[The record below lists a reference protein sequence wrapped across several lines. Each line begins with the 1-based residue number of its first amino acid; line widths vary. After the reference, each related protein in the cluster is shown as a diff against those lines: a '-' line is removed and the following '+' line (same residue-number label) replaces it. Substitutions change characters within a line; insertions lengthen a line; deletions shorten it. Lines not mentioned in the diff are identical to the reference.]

1 MKDLEHYLDI
11 LVERKGS
18 DLFFSAGAPVHIK
31 IEGIMEPLEPE
42 PLTPEDVK
50 ELAYALMSETQA
62 AAFAERPEM
71 NLARGRAGAGRF
83 RINIYRQRGA
93 VAMVIRFLTEDIPE
107 LDSLG
112 LPPILQDLVMER
124 RGIIFLVGATGSG
137 KSTTLAAMVDHFN
150 RNRVGH
156 VLAVEDPIEY
166 IHQYKQSIVDQREVG
181 FDTHGYADA
190 LKNAMREAPDV
201 VLIGEIRDRETMEHA
216 FQYSETGH
224 LCLTTLHGNN
234 TYQALERV
242 VTFFPPDAREQLF
255 MALSLNL
262 RAILSQRL
270 VIGLNGK
277 RLPATEL
284 LLPTPLVRDLI
295 LKGRIDAIRD
305 AIARN
310 TEEGSHTF
318 DQSLYRLHREGK
330 ISQHEALAH
339 AESPSNLSVMIRTHG
354 GARSII

>member
-1 MKDLEHYLDI
+1 MKELERYLDI

-31 IEGIMEPLEPE
+31 VEGLMEPLELE
-42 PLTPEDVK
+42 ALTPEDVK
-50 ELAYALMSETQA
+50 GLAYSLMSKTQA
-62 AAFAERPEM
+62 DAFAKRPEM

-93 VAMVIRFLTEDIPE
+93 LAMVIRFLTENIPE
-107 LDSLG
+107 LGSLG
-112 LPPILQDLVMER
+112 LPPILQDLIMER
-124 RGIIFLVGATGSG
+124 RGIIFVVGATGAG
-137 KSTTLAAMVDHFN
+137 KSTTLATMVDHYN
-150 RNRVGH
+150 RNCVGH

-166 IHQYKQSIVDQREVG
+166 IHRYKHSIVDQREVG
-181 FDTHGYADA
+181 FDTKCYADA

-224 LCLTTLHGNN
+224 LCLTSLHGNN

-242 VTFFPPDAREQLF
+242 VTFFPPESREQLF

-270 VIGLNGK
+270 VTGLDGK

-310 TEEGSHTF
+310 TEDGSHTF
-318 DQSLYRLHREGK
+318 DQSLYRLSKEGK

-339 AESPSNLSVMIRTHG
+339 AESPSNLSVMIRTQA
-354 GARSII
+354 GARSMF

>member
-1 MKDLEHYLDI
+1 VKDLEHYLDI

-31 IEGIMEPLEPE
+31 IEGAMEPLGSD

-50 ELAYALMSETQA
+50 ALAYGLMSEAQA

-83 RINIYRQRGA
+83 RVNIYRQRGA
-93 VAMVIRFLTEDIPE
+93 VAMVIRFLTEDIPQ
-107 LDSLG
+107 LASLG
-112 LPPILQDLVMER
+112 LPPILADLIMEQ
-124 RGIIFLVGATGSG
+124 RGIMFVVGATGSG
-137 KSTTLAAMVDHFN
+137 KSTTLAAMVDHYN

-156 VLAVEDPIEY
+156 VIAVEDPIEY
-166 IHQYKQSIVDQREVG
+166 IHQYKKSVVDQREVG
-181 FDTHGYADA
+181 FDTHCYADA
-190 LKNAMREAPDV
+190 LKNAMREAPNV

-216 FQYSETGH
+216 IQYSETGH
-224 LCLTTLHGNN
+224 LCLTSLHGNN
-234 TYQALERV
+234 TYQALERI

-255 MALSLNL
+255 MALSLNV

-270 VIGLNGK
+270 VTGPDGK

-284 LLPTPLVRDLI
+284 LVPTPLVRDLI

-318 DQSLYRLHREGK
+318 DQSLYHLHRQGK
-330 ISQHEALAH
+330 ISQQEALAH
-339 AESPSNLSVMIRTHG
+339 ADSPSNVSVMIRTQG
-354 GARSII
+354 GARSLI

>member
-1 MKDLEHYLDI
+1 MKDLEQYLDI

-31 IEGIMEPLEPE
+31 IEGAMEPLDLE
-42 PLTPEDVK
+42 PLSPEDVK
-50 ELAYALMSETQA
+50 ALAYSLMSETQA

-83 RINIYRQRGA
+83 RVNIYRQRGA
-93 VAMVIRFLTEDIPE
+93 VAMVIRFLTEAIPE
-107 LDSLG
+107 LASLG
-112 LPPILQDLVMER
+112 LPPILQDLVVER
-124 RGIIFLVGATGSG
+124 RGIIFVVGATGSG
-137 KSTTLAAMVDHFN
+137 KSTTLAAMVDHYN
-150 RNRVGH
+150 RNRIGH

-181 FDTHGYADA
+181 FDTHCYADA
-190 LKNAMREAPDV
+190 LKNAMREAPSV
-201 VLIGEIRDRETMEHA
+201 VLVGEIRDRETMEHVI
-216 FQYSETGH
+216 QYSETGH

-242 VTFFPPDAREQLF
+242 ATFFPAESREQLF

-270 VIGLNGK
+270 VIGLDGR

-295 LKGRIDAIRD
+295 LKGRIDAVRD
-305 AIARN
+305 AMARN
-310 TEEGSHTF
+310 TEDGSHTF
-318 DQSLYRLHREGK
+318 DQSLYRLHQEGK

-339 AESPSNLSVMIRTHG
+339 AESPSNLSVMIRTQA
-354 GARSII
+354 GARSIR